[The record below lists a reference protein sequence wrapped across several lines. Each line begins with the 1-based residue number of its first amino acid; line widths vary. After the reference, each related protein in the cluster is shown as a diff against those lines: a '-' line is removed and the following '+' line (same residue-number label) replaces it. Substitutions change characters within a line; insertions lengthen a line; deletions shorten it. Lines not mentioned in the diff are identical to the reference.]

1 MAESPFDLKRGRK
14 SMRTD
19 RAELM
24 SASVLAVLSKLSG
37 ANAGGACIQTKPD
50 INKFRAIIYSASAS
64 LSNDDV
70 KIADVTAGLQVHAD
84 PSIVIIGSS
93 A

>member
-1 MAESPFDLKRGRK
+1 
-14 SMRTD
+14 
-19 RAELM
+19 M

-37 ANAGGACIQTKPD
+37 ANAGGACVQTKPD
-50 INKFRAIIYSASAS
+50 VNKLRAITII

-84 PSIVIIGSS
+84 PSIDIIGS
-93 A
+93 